1 MKLLKEGINILHEF
15 EALRLE
21 AYLCPAGVPTI
32 GWGNTYYENGAKVK
46 LGDVITKKRADEL
59 FANIVDYFSREVLKS
74 LKVKL
79 NDYQFSALVSF
90 AYNVGIRAFRNS
102 TLLRLVNANP
112 NDAGIAHQ
120 FKRWNKSRGRVL
132 RGLTRR
138 RKAEIELYFSK

>member
-112 NDAGIAHQ
+112 NDAGISYQ